1 MILKFNFAKDQKL
14 IENKNMKKSL
24 QQIEDY
30 YIRKGLKDSKLR
42 KALEFDEEYQEI
54 LAQRKMKLA
63 KRFKI
68 IAKEE
73 KDYVLS
79 TNQDYEILCKIKQL
93 EKQKLSVVDIRLIK
107 FIRTQLRQDWR
118 TPIIE
123 LLNDLSERYK

>member
-1 MILKFNFAKDQKL
+1 
-14 IENKNMKKSL
+14 MKKSL

-54 LAQRKMKLA
+54 LAQRKTKLA
-63 KRFKI
+63 KRFRI
-68 IAKEE
+68 ISKEE

-79 TNQDYEILCKIKQL
+79 TNQDYEILGKVKQL

-107 FIRTQLRQDWR
+107 FIRT
-118 TPIIE
+118 
-123 LLNDLSERYK
+123 

>member
-1 MILKFNFAKDQKL
+1 M
-14 IENKNMKKSL
+14 EKSL

-30 YIRKGLKDSKLR
+30 YIRKGLRDSKLR
-42 KALEFDEEYQEI
+42 KALELDKEYQKI

-63 KRFKI
+63 RRFKV

-79 TNQDYEILCKIKQL
+79 TNQDYEILGKVKQL
-93 EKQKLSVVDIRLIK
+93 EKQKLSVGDRKLIK
-107 FIRTQLRQDWR
+107 FIKTQLKQDWR

-123 LLNDLSERYK
+123 LLNDLLKRYK

>member
-63 KRFKI
+63 KRFGI
-68 IAKEE
+68 ISKEE

-79 TNQDYEILCKIKQL
+79 TNQDYEILGKVKQL
-93 EKQKLSVVDIRLIK
+93 EKQKLSVVDRRLIK